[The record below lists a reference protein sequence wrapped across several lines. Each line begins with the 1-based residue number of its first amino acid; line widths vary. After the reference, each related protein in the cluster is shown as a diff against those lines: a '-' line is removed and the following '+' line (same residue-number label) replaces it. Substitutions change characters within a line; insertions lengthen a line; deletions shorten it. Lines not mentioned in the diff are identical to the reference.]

1 MTNSPKGTCMGEVCP
16 KFAQQLTEDIREMG
30 EHGAECNAFRT
41 ADICAEVAGCVFEQT
56 VELEAQ
62 DA

>member
-1 MTNSPKGTCMGEVCP
+1 MTNSPKGTCLGESCP
-16 KFAQQLTEDIREMG
+16 KFAQQLTDDIRDMG

-41 ADICAEVAGCVFEQT
+41 TDICAEVTGCVLGQT

-62 DA
+62 NA